1 MFYKFLKIV
10 LSPIIKFLW
19 IGKVTGKENIPKEG
33 SFIVAANHNSYLDF
47 FILPIIIPRR
57 VHFLAGE
64 VFFKKKLWIP
74 LVKFTGQIKV
84 DRNSK
89 DKSEVYKEVD
99 KLFSRGG
106 ILGAFPEGTRSR
118 DGKLHKGYNGVVKFA
133 RKYNVPILPV
143 GIKGTFEAW
152 PPHKKIAKASKC
164 YINVGELTNVKTD
177 NYNKETEG
185 LMECIKNLIS

>member
-1 MFYKFLKIV
+1 MFYKILKIL

-19 IGKVTGKENIPKEG
+19 IGKVTGKENIPKNG
-33 SFIVAANHNSYLDF
+33 SFIIAANHNSYLDF
-47 FILPIIIPRR
+47 FILPVIIPRR
-57 VHFLAGE
+57 VYFLAGE

-99 KLFSRGG
+99 RLFARGG

-118 DGKLHKGYNGVVKFA
+118 DGKLHKGYKGVAKFA
-133 RKYNVPILPV
+133 RKYDVPILPV
-143 GIKGTFEAW
+143 GITGTFDAW
-152 PPHKKIAKASKC
+152 PPHKKMPKFKKC
-164 YINVGELTNVKTD
+164 NVKIGKPIILETD
-177 NYNKETEG
+177 DYEGETSK
-185 LMECIKNLIS
+185 LMNLIEAII